1 MEGGG
6 FIALFC
12 FVERWMMAII
22 QFSERI
28 EKALNA
34 DIRQVH
40 GEKQINVV
48 LDKIKPLQKY
58 SPDYP
63 TEKVEKLIFK
73 ILRKYPVQL
82 QGIQVLTLPNEIDWF
97 KVDIVRTDNREW
109 IRTLYGISTRE
120 LMLKV
125 CIFLYVFAKHFDEY
139 KIEER
144 EGNDK

>member
-1 MEGGG
+1 
-6 FIALFC
+6 
-12 FVERWMMAII
+12 MAII

-34 DIRQVH
+34 DIRQVQ

-139 KIEER
+139 KIEGR

>member
-1 MEGGG
+1 
-6 FIALFC
+6 
-12 FVERWMMAII
+12 MAII

-34 DIRQVH
+34 DIRKVQ

-125 CIFLYVFAKHFDEY
+125 CIFLYVFVKDFDEY

>member
-1 MEGGG
+1 
-6 FIALFC
+6 
-12 FVERWMMAII
+12 MAII

-34 DIRQVH
+34 DIRQVQ

-73 ILRKYPVQL
+73 ILRKYPVRL

-125 CIFLYVFAKHFDEY
+125 CIFLYVFVKHFDEY

>member
-1 MEGGG
+1 
-6 FIALFC
+6 
-12 FVERWMMAII
+12 MAII

-34 DIRQVH
+34 DIRQVQ

>member
-1 MEGGG
+1 
-6 FIALFC
+6 
-12 FVERWMMAII
+12 MAII

-34 DIRQVH
+34 DIRQVQ

-125 CIFLYVFAKHFDEY
+125 CIFLYVFVKHFDEY

>member
-1 MEGGG
+1 
-6 FIALFC
+6 
-12 FVERWMMAII
+12 MAII

-34 DIRQVH
+34 DIRQVQ

-73 ILRKYPVQL
+73 ILRKYPVRL

-109 IRTLYGISTRE
+109 IRALYGISTRE

-125 CIFLYVFAKHFDEY
+125 CIFLYVFVKHFDEY

>member
-1 MEGGG
+1 
-6 FIALFC
+6 
-12 FVERWMMAII
+12 MAII

-34 DIRQVH
+34 DIRQVQ

-120 LMLKV
+120 LMLKA

>member
-1 MEGGG
+1 
-6 FIALFC
+6 
-12 FVERWMMAII
+12 MAII

-34 DIRQVH
+34 DIRQVQ
-40 GEKQINVV
+40 GERQINIV

>member
-1 MEGGG
+1 
-6 FIALFC
+6 
-12 FVERWMMAII
+12 MAII

-34 DIRQVH
+34 DIRQVQ

-97 KVDIVRTDNREW
+97 KVDIVRIDNREW

-139 KIEER
+139 KIDER

>member
-1 MEGGG
+1 
-6 FIALFC
+6 
-12 FVERWMMAII
+12 MAII

-34 DIRQVH
+34 DIRQVQ

-48 LDKIKPLQKY
+48 LDKIKPLKKY

>member
-1 MEGGG
+1 
-6 FIALFC
+6 
-12 FVERWMMAII
+12 MAII

-34 DIRQVH
+34 DIRQVQ

-63 TEKVEKLIFK
+63 IEKVEKLIFK

>member
-1 MEGGG
+1 
-6 FIALFC
+6 
-12 FVERWMMAII
+12 MAII
-22 QFSERI
+22 QFSKRI
-28 EKALNA
+28 EEALNA
-34 DIRQVH
+34 DVRNPD
-40 GEKQINVV
+40 GKKKINIVM
-48 LDKIKPLQKY
+48 DKIKPLQKY
-58 SPDYP
+58 APEYP

-73 ILRKYPVQL
+73 ILRKYPVRL

-109 IRTLYGISTRE
+109 IRTLYGIGTRE